1 MKKIVVGVI
10 AFALLIALGGSVVQ
24 GVPSPGSDTIGDAY
38 FPGAGNGGYDVL
50 HYRIELDVNVAANT
64 IVANTSVVAR
74 AAQDL
79 SAFNLDFHGL
89 TITSLKVDGHAAS
102 FSRNLDELTI
112 TPATPID
119 NLDYFVVE
127 IDYNG
132 TPQELFTSSFGRGW
146 QESATGIFVASEPLG
161 AMTWFPVNNHP
172 LDKATYT
179 TAITVDNPYKAAAN
193 GVLSS
198 VKANGN
204 NTTTYTWESY
214 DPMAS
219 YLATVY
225 IEDFVRTEE
234 TGPNGLLI
242 RNYFPPALQATYE
255 PIFDP
260 TADMIAYF
268 NQVFGPY
275 PFDAYG
281 VAVVND
287 PLGYA
292 LENQS
297 ISLFGTNILGWTRND
312 LVVAH
317 ELAHQWFGDSVSPAR
332 WQDIWL
338 NEGFAS
344 YAEVLWEYH
353 NAGQVAGERLI
364 TLDQYWFQSRMYPPV
379 ADPGPSQL
387 FNYAVYGRGSLTLQ
401 ALRKQIG
408 DTAFFNLL
416 QTYFDTYQ
424 YGNATTENFIALAE
438 SISGQQ
444 LDALFDTWIYQ
455 TRPANLDIELYASA
469 SCNDPEI
476 DGNSNLVIDIQA
488 GNAPYMITATA
499 GDGLPLTPVGPY
511 YVITVPGPEQ
521 FDNLT
526 ISETLWDEQSI
537 NFGTLKCRPAPPTP
551 LSPAHQSHTSDPSPV
566 FSWTTVAGA
575 TNYRIFVFD
584 DKVASQRT
592 VDIRENSGGPAS
604 MTLSQ
609 PLDPGRYFWRVRSRV
624 NDVWSKWSDRF
635 TLFIDA
641 PAIPADAPVELPAP
655 SQLIEILASSPLVQ
669 REGQW
674 NGTPGLTSSGAASDA
689 LSIAMVGNQFGVRY
703 GAGTLAIEVDGSLHQ
718 MVRTGRLDG
727 DVLMLDGLS
736 DGAHTVRVYSPNGS
750 ITVEAFLV
758 ERVGE
763 VVAEAPTDAPPA
775 PAPTVEAP
783 RSDGSDGS
791 APPDDRQPPESDLPA
806 PPNSR

>member
-1 MKKIVVGVI
+1 MKKLIVGVI
-10 AFALLIALGGSVVQ
+10 ALALLIALGGSVVQ
-24 GVPSPGSDTIGDAY
+24 GVPAPGSDTIGDAY

-50 HYRIELDVNVAANT
+50 HYRIELDVNVPANS
-64 IVANTSVVAR
+64 IVANTSIVAQ
-74 AAQDL
+74 ATQDL
-79 SAFNLDFHGL
+79 SAFNLDFRGL
-89 TITSLKVDGHAAS
+89 TISSILVNGHAAS
-102 FSRNLDELTI
+102 FSRSGNELTV
-112 TPATPID
+112 TPASPID

-132 TPQELFTSSFGRGW
+132 VPQELITSSYGRGW
-146 QESATGIFVASEPLG
+146 QESFTGIFVASEPLG
-161 AMTWFPVNNHP
+161 AMTWYPVNNHP

-179 TAITVDNPYKAAAN
+179 TVITVDDPYKAAAN
-193 GVLSS
+193 GVLTSA
-198 VKANGN
+198 KANGD

-234 TGPNGLLI
+234 TGPDGLLI
-242 RNYFPPALQATYE
+242 RNYFPPALQPNYE
-255 PIFDP
+255 PIFAS

-268 NQVFGPY
+268 NQAFGPY

-281 VAVVND
+281 VALVND

-297 ISLFGTNILGWTRND
+297 LSLFGTNIVSWTRND

-332 WQDIWL
+332 WKDIWL

-344 YAEVLWEYH
+344 YAEVLWEYQ
-353 NAGQVAGERLI
+353 NAGEIAGERLI
-364 TLDQYWFQSRMYPPV
+364 TLDQYFYYTRTYPPV

-387 FNYAVYGRGSLTLQ
+387 FNSAVYGRGSLTLH
-401 ALRKQIG
+401 ALRKKIG

-416 QTYFDTYQ
+416 QIYADTYQ

-438 SISGQQ
+438 TISGQQ

-455 TRPANLDIELYASA
+455 TGPANLDIELYASA
-469 SCNDPEI
+469 SCNDPEV
-476 DGNSNLVIDIQA
+476 DGNSDLVIDIQA
-488 GNAPYMITATA
+488 GNAPYIITATE
-499 GDGLPLTPVGPY
+499 GENLPASAVGPY
-511 YVITVPGPEQ
+511 NKIEIPGPEQ

-537 NFGTLKCRPAPPTP
+537 NFGTLKCRPPRPVP

-566 FSWTTVAGA
+566 FSWTSVAGA
-575 TNYRIFVFD
+575 TNYRLFVFD
-584 DKVASQRT
+584 DKSPSQRT
-592 VDIRENSGGPAS
+592 VDLRENSGGPTS
-604 MTLSQ
+604 MALSQ

-635 TLFIDA
+635 TLFIDT
-641 PAIPADAPVELPAP
+641 PAIAADAPVELPAA
-655 SQLIEILASSPLVQ
+655 SQLIEIPASSPLVQ

-674 NGTPGLTSSGAASDA
+674 SGTYGLSSSGAASDA
-689 LSIAMVGNQFGVRY
+689 LSIAMVGNRFGVRY
-703 GAGTLAIEVDGSLHQ
+703 GAGTLAIEVDGNLHQ
-718 MVRTGRLDG
+718 MVRTGSLDG
-727 DVLMLDGLS
+727 
-736 DGAHTVRVYSPNGS
+736 
-750 ITVEAFLV
+750 
-758 ERVGE
+758 
-763 VVAEAPTDAPPA
+763 
-775 PAPTVEAP
+775 
-783 RSDGSDGS
+783 
-791 APPDDRQPPESDLPA
+791 
-806 PPNSR
+806 